1 MKGVDIQRYFIL
13 FFLSCRFD
21 PIRFHCLESFLF
33 ISFRFIVIWDHCNNE
48 LKEKHFCFW
57 NVMRQWGEIQKWTE
71 IWKCR
76 YCHSMKNV
84 CICLRYGLWISNN
97 TWTMNSKNR
106 LSRFWYREK
115 HFVNWFHLNRYFLL
129 AFTTCA
135 KTKKVYQ
142 SDTAQRGFLWLK
154 LLFFKYEYECEV
166 QENWVN
172 VLCATFLE
180 QYKIM
185 FILWER
191 EAIYN
196 FQRNFSQNTIWIK
209 NLNAMHFNC
218 TVSSCSLY
226 SYWHFDAA

>member
-1 MKGVDIQRYFIL
+1 MKGVDIQRYFIFFILSTWSNPIPL
-13 FFLSCRFD
+13 FGVFS
-21 PIRFHCLESFLF
+21 FHF
-33 ISFRFIVIWDHCNNE
+33 ISFALLSSETVATTNLRKNIFA
-48 LKEKHFCFW
+48 FW
-57 NVMRQWGEIQKWTE
+57 NVMRQWGEIQNWTE

-97 TWTMNSKNR
+97 TWTMNSENR

-115 HFVNWFHLNRYFLL
+115 HFVNWFHLNRCFLL
-129 AFTTCA
+129 AFITCA

-172 VLCATFLE
+172 VLCATFS
-180 QYKIM
+180 
-185 FILWER
+185 R
-191 EAIYN
+191 
-196 FQRNFSQNTIWIK
+196 TIRK
-209 NLNAMHFNC
+209 
-218 TVSSCSLY
+218 
-226 SYWHFDAA
+226 